1 LAASESHQTSLI
13 SNTMKETQYIRRFLL
28 LSAIAT
34 CIVVVNGASVAAT
47 VSGVEAKQDKLME
60 KPAYSEIHEKNIFDP
75 KRQPWV
81 EKVESPPPPD
91 VPPLTAADA
100 EVYGVMAFG
109 DFKKAI
115 IKLGAGFKYA
125 PQPKNKSAPR
135 PFVILGIGES
145 LGPYTIKEITDKS
158 VVFEN
163 SGAEFPLAFNH
174 KKSDRPASGPISPMA
189 QAPVI
194 LPVPVPTI
202 VQGLEP
208 IVTAAAQPQAV
219 PQPEAQVQQ
228 AAQPT
233 SGQAPAAQAAAAAAA
248 AQQPAA
254 AESAAPQQ
262 PAIQG
267 RTLLEAIELARQA
280 QQANPGAAP
289 PPNPFVKR

>member
-1 LAASESHQTSLI
+1 
-13 SNTMKETQYIRRFLL
+13 
-28 LSAIAT
+28 
-34 CIVVVNGASVAAT
+34 
-47 VSGVEAKQDKLME
+47 ME
-60 KPAYSEIHEKNIFDP
+60 KPIYSEIHEKNIFDP

-81 EKVESPPPPD
+81 EKVEAPPTPA
-91 VPPLTAADA
+91 VPPLTPADA
-100 EVYGVMAFG
+100 EVYGVMSFG

-125 PQPKNKSAPR
+125 PPPKNKSAPR

-145 LGPYTIKEITDKS
+145 LGPYMIREITDKS

-163 SGAEFPLAFNH
+163 SGAQFPLAFNH

-219 PQPEAQVQQ
+219 QQPEAPAQAQPITGQAV
-228 AAQPT
+228 AAQP
-233 SGQAPAAQAAAAAAA
+233 AAAAT
-248 AQQPAA
+248 AQQPATA
-254 AESAAPQQ
+254 ASDTPQAPV
-262 PAIQG
+262 IQG
-267 RTLLEAIELARQA
+267 RTLLEAIEAARQA
-280 QQANPGAAP
+280 QLANPTAAP
-289 PPNPFVKR
+289 AANPFAKR

>member
-1 LAASESHQTSLI
+1 
-13 SNTMKETQYIRRFLL
+13 
-28 LSAIAT
+28 
-34 CIVVVNGASVAAT
+34 
-47 VSGVEAKQDKLME
+47 ME
-60 KPAYSEIHEKNIFDP
+60 KPIYSEIHEKNIFDP

-81 EKVESPPPPD
+81 EKVESPPPPS

-163 SGAEFPLAFNH
+163 SGAEFPLVFNH

-202 VQGLEP
+202 VQGIEP
-208 IVTAAAQPQAV
+208 IVTAAAQPQAA
-219 PQPEAQVQQ
+219 PPPEAQAQ
-228 AAQPT
+228 AQPM
-233 SGQAPAAQAAAAAAA
+233 SGQAPAAQAAVAA
-248 AQQPAA
+248 AQSQQPSAP
-254 AESAAPQQ
+254 ESAAPQQ

-280 QQANPGAAP
+280 QQANPAAAP